1 MNVTGLPAKLVI
13 ATSAVA
19 VLCLSGCSEVKEAV
33 NKGGDTPCSEF
44 VKQDTDKQRITITK
58 FLKENSSSDN
68 EPAGTA
74 VDATIVAVG
83 LLCSVQ
89 ANADAPIK
97 DADIGGIFTPK

>member
-1 MNVTGLPAKLVI
+1 MNVKGTPAKLAI
-13 ATSAVA
+13 ATSAIA
-19 VLCLSGCSEVKEAV
+19 VLCLTGCSEVKEAV

-44 VKQDTDKQRITITK
+44 VKQDQDKQRITITK
-58 FLKENSSSDN
+58 FLKENSNSDN

-74 VDATIVAVG
+74 VDASIVAVG

-97 DADIGGIFTPK
+97 KADLGGIFTPK